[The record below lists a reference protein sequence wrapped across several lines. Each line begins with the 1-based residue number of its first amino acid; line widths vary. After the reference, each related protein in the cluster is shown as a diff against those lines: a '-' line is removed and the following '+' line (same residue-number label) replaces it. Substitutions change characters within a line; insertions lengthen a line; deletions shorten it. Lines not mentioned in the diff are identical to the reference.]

1 MSWVVEANLD
11 SSSHLGGLGILLQ
24 HHNIMARSKSHPA
37 AVSSVPNSE
46 ELRTQI
52 PSTPV
57 DGSTPDLEG
66 AQLNK
71 GMGALSLHPVFV
83 DSSAIDMDMPKKMM
97 CDALRTKLAEEE
109 AALEDMI
116 VDLIVDE
123 QWEILL
129 PNSGR
134 SVVLGD
140 RKSVSVFYTED
151 SGSAYR
157 TWEWHGHVMVYE
169 DGEGY
174 VPEYIYG
181 NYFEPLENEDEYEP
195 ISMSPV
201 VGLGGIISGVER
213 RAPSKAL

>member
-1 MSWVVEANLD
+1 VSWVVEANLD
-11 SSSHLGGLGILLQ
+11 SSSHFSGLGILLQ
-24 HHNIMARSKSHPA
+24 HHNIMARAKSHPA

-52 PSTPV
+52 PSAPV
-57 DGSTPDLEG
+57 DGSTPDLKG
-66 AQLNK
+66 TQLNK
-71 GMGALSLHPVFV
+71 GLGALSLHPVFV

-140 RKSVSVFYTED
+140 RKSVSVFYNED

>member
-1 MSWVVEANLD
+1 
-11 SSSHLGGLGILLQ
+11 
-24 HHNIMARSKSHPA
+24 MARAKSHPA
-37 AVSSVPNSE
+37 PASSVPNSE
-46 ELRTQI
+46 ELRTHI

-66 AQLNK
+66 TQLNK
-71 GMGALSLHPVFV
+71 GMEALSLHPVFV

-140 RKSVSVFYTED
+140 RKSVSVFYNED

-157 TWEWHGHVMVYE
+157 TWEWHGHVMVY
-169 DGEGY
+169 DMGRVMY
-174 VPEYIYG
+174 LSTFMATTLSPWRMKMSV
-181 NYFEPLENEDEYEP
+181 NPL
-195 ISMSPV
+195 
-201 VGLGGIISGVER
+201 
-213 RAPSKAL
+213 A